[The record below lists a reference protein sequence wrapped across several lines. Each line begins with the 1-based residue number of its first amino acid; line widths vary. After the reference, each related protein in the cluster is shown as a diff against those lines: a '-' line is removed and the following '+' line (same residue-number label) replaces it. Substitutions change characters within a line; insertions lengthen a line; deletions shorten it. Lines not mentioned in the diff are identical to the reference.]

1 MKTTM
6 ERIRVLIAD
15 DEPIIRLDL
24 SQMLEGLGYAVVAEA
39 DSGEQALE
47 LARQFKPDVAL
58 LDVKMPPGMD
68 GIEVAR
74 LMDEERVAP
83 AVLLTAYSDGELIAR
98 AKEAGVYGY
107 LVKPFRPADLA
118 PAIEVALARYQETL
132 DLDKEVKDLKGT
144 LETRKLVERAKGIL
158 MDTYQLKEQEAYR
171 RMQQQSMN
179 MRKSMREIAEAILIA
194 HGI

>member
-1 MKTTM
+1 MQ
-6 ERIRVLIAD
+6 RIRVLIAD

-24 SQMLEGLGYAVVAEA
+24 SQMLQELGYDVIAEA

-58 LDVKMPPGMD
+58 LDVKMPPGID
-68 GIEVAR
+68 GIEAAR
-74 LMDEERVAP
+74 VMDEERIAP
-83 AVLLTAYSDGELIAR
+83 AVLLTAYSDHELIAR

-132 DLDKEVKDLKGT
+132 DLDKEVEDLKET

-171 RMQQQSMN
+171 RIQQQSMN
-179 MRKSMREIAEAILIA
+179 MRKSMREIAEAIIIA

>member
-1 MKTTM
+1 MQ
-6 ERIRVLIAD
+6 RIRVLIAD

-24 SQMLEGLGYAVVAEA
+24 SQMLQELGYDVIAEA
-39 DSGEQALE
+39 DCGEQALE
-47 LARQFKPDVAL
+47 FARQLKPDVAL
-58 LDVKMPPGMD
+58 LDVKMPPGID
-68 GIEVAR
+68 GIEAAR
-74 LMDEERVAP
+74 VMDEERIAP
-83 AVLLTAYSDGELIAR
+83 AVLLTAYSDHELIAR

-132 DLDKEVKDLKGT
+132 DLDKEVEDLKET

-171 RMQQQSMN
+171 RIQQQSMN
-179 MRKSMREIAEAILIA
+179 MRKSMREIAEAIIIA

>member
-1 MKTTM
+1 MM
-6 ERIRVLIAD
+6 QRIRVLIAD

-24 SQMLEGLGYAVVAEA
+24 SQMLQELGYDVIAEA

-47 LARQFKPDVAL
+47 FARQFKPDVAL
-58 LDVKMPPGMD
+58 LDVKMPPGID
-68 GIEVAR
+68 GIEAAR
-74 LMDEERVAP
+74 VMDEERIAP
-83 AVLLTAYSDGELIAR
+83 AVLLTAYSDHELIAR

-132 DLDKEVKDLKGT
+132 DLDKEVEDLKET

-171 RMQQQSMN
+171 RIQQQSMN
-179 MRKSMREIAEAILIA
+179 MRKSMREIAEAIIIA

>member
-1 MKTTM
+1 LILSQRT
-6 ERIRVLIAD
+6 RILIAD

-24 SQMLEGLGYAVVAEA
+24 SQMLEELGYDVVAEA

-68 GIEVAR
+68 GIAAAR
-74 LMDEERVAP
+74 VMDEERVAP
-83 AVLLTAYSDGELIAR
+83 AVLLTAYSDSELIAR

-132 DLDKEVKDLKGT
+132 DLDKEVTDLKET

-171 RMQQQSMN
+171 RIQQQSMN
-179 MRKSMREIAEAILIA
+179 MRKSMREIAEAIIIA

>member
-1 MKTTM
+1 MM
-6 ERIRVLIAD
+6 QRIRVLIAD

-24 SQMLEGLGYAVVAEA
+24 SQMLEELGYDVIAEA

-47 LARQFKPDVAL
+47 FARQFKPDVAL

-68 GIEVAR
+68 GIEAAR
-74 LMDEERVAP
+74 VMDEERIAP
-83 AVLLTAYSDGELIAR
+83 AVLLTAYSDQELIAR
-98 AKEAGVYGY
+98 AREAGVYGY

-132 DLDKEVKDLKGT
+132 DLDKEVADLKET
-144 LETRKLVERAKGIL
+144 LATRKLVERAKGIL

-171 RMQQQSMN
+171 RIQQQSMN
-179 MRKSMREIAEAILIA
+179 MRKSMREIAEAIIIA

>member
-1 MKTTM
+1 MQ
-6 ERIRVLIAD
+6 RIRVLIAD

-24 SQMLEGLGYAVVAEA
+24 SQMLQELGYDVIAEA
-39 DSGEQALE
+39 DCGEQALE
-47 LARQFKPDVAL
+47 FARQLKPDVAL
-58 LDVKMPPGMD
+58 LDVKMPPGID
-68 GIEVAR
+68 GIEAAR
-74 LMDEERVAP
+74 VMDEERIAP
-83 AVLLTAYSDGELIAR
+83 AVLLTAYSDHELIAR

-132 DLDKEVKDLKGT
+132 DLDKEVNDLKET

-171 RMQQQSMN
+171 RIQQQSMN
-179 MRKSMREIAEAILIA
+179 MRKSMREIAEAIIIA